1 MNKNKINIV
10 KLKYSLGII
19 ISSLIL
25 ILILLFSFN
34 SINLENKKINAYDNA
49 QYDFLIT
56 NLANEDRVD
65 EIKSD
70 DNVISTT
77 SFYNFKLKPNSGSLS
92 DFLFTED
99 IDNLNKTFYNE
110 DTLLKGEYKK
120 DSAIIDEKFAK
131 TYKLKIGDSIEFDLL
146 GYRNTIEVSGIILS
160 TELGG
165 LTNGVA
171 LLEWTDTYE
180 SKLDKP
186 IDHDLMFINV
196 TNQDKLRNY
205 LSTNKMSFIER
216 TSELKAVKNISEP
229 LIKNTFIS
237 IVIYSAVLLVVK
249 TVLVLGLF
257 ISDSNKIKVF
267 VKENNTDVIN
277 VYKFY
282 GLKMEMVSL
291 IVLLIAITVFKLIMF
306 INQVFLITL
315 GVVVVYSLVSA
326 ALYYLISY
334 KFTTDLK
341 VATNKVTKEEQEK
354 KEESKNNK
362 EDVSKTNKVSEIN
375 KTPSKNEKNK

>member
-165 LTNGVA
+165 FTNGIA

-267 VKENNTDVIN
+267 VKENNKDVIN

>member
-165 LTNGVA
+165 FTNGVA
-171 LLEWTDTYE
+171 LLEWTDAYE